1 MKKKLYPKG
10 HPVSNV
16 RCTGMYKVSL
26 IISLCMLLLGLAA
39 CGEDPK
45 TVDYNGTSYEEL
57 KSTSENLASNLT
69 GLSDDQIDEAM
80 QYYEQYGDTVIV
92 GLMTQW
98 KELKADLG
106 EFVSLGDFTVDKSGK
121 TLTTAQIMDFTGRDI
136 TLTCVYNYLD
146 MQVTSVTLDEN
157 YSLGEKMQKAA
168 MNTLMGLGTVFGILI
183 LISLIIYGFKIIPY
197 LQEKAKAKNAPAPES
212 APVPAPAVSAPV
224 VPAEEPQQ
232 DDTELIAVIAAAIA
246 ASEGTLAAD
255 GFVVRSIKRR
265 K

>member
-1 MKKKLYPKG
+1 MKKKI
-10 HPVSNV
+10 
-16 RCTGMYKVSL
+16 CL

-45 TVDYNGTSYEEL
+45 KVDYNGMTYDEL

-69 GLSDDQIDEAM
+69 NLPDDQMDEAVG
-80 QYYEQYGDTVIV
+80 YYEQYGDTMIV
-92 GLMTQW
+92 ELITRW
-98 KELKADLG
+98 KEIKADLG
-106 EFVSLGDFTVDKSGK
+106 DFVGLKDFSVDKSGK

-146 MQVTSVTLDEN
+146 MQITSVTLDEN

-183 LISLIIYGFKIIPY
+183 LISLVIYCFKVIPY
-197 LQEKAKAKNAPAPES
+197 LEAKAKAKNAPAPEP
-212 APVPAPAVSAPV
+212 AAAPAAPV
-224 VPAEEPQQ
+224 VQAEQPQQ

-246 ASEGTLAAD
+246 ASEGALSAD

>member
-1 MKKKLYPKG
+1 MKKKIYPKG
-10 HPVSNV
+10 HSASKV
-16 RCTGMYKVSL
+16 RRTAGHKVCL

-45 TVDYNGTSYEEL
+45 KVDYNGTTYEEL
-57 KSTSENLASNLT
+57 KSMSENLASNLT

-80 QYYEQYGDTVIV
+80 EYYQQYGDTVIV

-98 KELKADLG
+98 KEIKADLG
-106 EFVSLGDFTVDKSGK
+106 DFVSLGEFSVDKSGK

-197 LQEKAKAKNAPAPES
+197 LQEKAKAKNAPAPEPAQ
-212 APVPAPAVSAPV
+212 APAVPAPA

-246 ASEGTLAAD
+246 ASEGALAAD

>member
-1 MKKKLYPKG
+1 MKKKLYQKG
-10 HPVSNV
+10 HPVSGV
-16 RCTGMYKVSL
+16 RCTGMYKVCL
-26 IISLCMLLLGLAA
+26 MISLCMLLLGLSA

-69 GLSDDQIDEAM
+69 GLTDDQIDEAM

-98 KELKADLG
+98 KEIKADLG
-106 EFVSLGDFTVDKSGK
+106 EFVSLGDFTIDKSGK
-121 TLTTAQIMDFTGRDI
+121 TLTTAQVMDFIGRDI

-168 MNTLMGLGTVFGILI
+168 MNTLMGLGTVFGILV

-197 LQEKAKAKNAPAPES
+197 LQEKAKAKNAPAPEP
-212 APVPAPAVSAPV
+212 APAPAVSAPV

-265 K
+265 